1 MYKVT
6 FEPSA
11 KKFLIKLD
19 QSNRKIIFNK
29 LKKLKSNAELGKP
42 LVGSFSGLR
51 SLRIGKYRVIYK
63 ILNEVLIIV
72 VLDIGHRKNIY
83 K

>member
-1 MYKVT
+1 MYKIT
-6 FEPSA
+6 FEPFA

-19 QSNRKIIFNK
+19 QSNRKVIFSK
-29 LKKLKSNAELGKP
+29 LKKLKNNSELGKP
-42 LVGSFSGLR
+42 LVGSFAGLR
-51 SLRIGKYRVIYK
+51 SLRIGKYRAIYK

-72 VLDIGHRKNIY
+72 VLDIGHRKNVY